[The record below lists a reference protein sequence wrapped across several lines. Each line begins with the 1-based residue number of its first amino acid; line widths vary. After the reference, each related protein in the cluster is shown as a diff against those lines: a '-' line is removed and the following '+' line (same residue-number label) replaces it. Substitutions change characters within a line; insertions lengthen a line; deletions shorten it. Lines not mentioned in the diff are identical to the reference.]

1 MLRKGPEQIPNSWLV
16 FLFSLI
22 LMQFASFVA
31 ATLIDLGEDYS
42 HLLTLVTNILGIGI
56 YAAVLFATGFINRFV
71 PILSAVIAC
80 GSILSLLFVATYVML
95 NPFLGANIAVILA
108 TLIIIWSVPVE
119 GHIIARGIE
128 QHWYI
133 GIVIAM
139 IVFTLQYTFQSTMA
153 GRI

>member
-1 MLRKGPEQIPNSWLV
+1 MLRKGPEQVPDSWLV
-16 FLFSLI
+16 LLFALM
-22 LMQFASFVA
+22 LMQFSSFVA
-31 ATLIDLGEDYS
+31 ATLISLGEDYS
-42 HLLTLVTNILGIGI
+42 HLLTFITHLLGMAIYTAILLVTGMIRRI
-56 YAAVLFATGFINRFV
+56 V

-80 GSILSLLFVATYVML
+80 GAILTLLFVAAYVML
-95 NPFLGANIAVILA
+95 NPFLGKDIAVVIA

-128 QHWYI
+128 QHWYV

-139 IVFTLQYTFQSTMA
+139 IVFTLQYFFQSTMT

>member
-1 MLRKGPEQIPNSWLV
+1 MLRKGPEQIPDSWLV
-16 FLFSLI
+16 FLFALV

-31 ATLIDLGEDYS
+31 ATLINMGENYS
-42 HLLTLVTNILGIGI
+42 HLLAFITHLLGIGI
-56 YAAVLFATGFINRFV
+56 YAVILLVTGFIHRFV

-80 GSILSLLFVATYVML
+80 GAILTLLFVAAYVML
-95 NPFLGANIAVILA
+95 NPFLGSSFAFVIA

-133 GIVIAM
+133 GIVVAM
-139 IVFTLQYTFQSTMA
+139 IVFTLQYVFQSTMS

>member
-1 MLRKGPEQIPNSWLV
+1 MLRKGPEQVPDSWVVL
-16 FLFSLI
+16 LFALM
-22 LMQFASFVA
+22 LMQFSSFVA
-31 ATLIDLGEDYS
+31 ATFITLGEDYS
-42 HLLTLVTNILGIGI
+42 LLVTGMMHR
-56 YAAVLFATGFINRFV
+56 VV

-80 GSILSLLFVATYVML
+80 GAILTLLFVAAYVML
-95 NPFLGANIAVILA
+95 NPFLGKDIAVVMA

-128 QHWYI
+128 QHWYV

-139 IVFTLQYTFQSTMA
+139 IVFTLQYVFQSTMT

>member
-1 MLRKGPEQIPNSWLV
+1 MLRRGPEQVPDSWLV
-16 FLFSLI
+16 FLFALV

-31 ATLIDLGEDYS
+31 ATLIDLGENYS
-42 HLLTLVTNILGIGI
+42 HALTLITNLLGMAI
-56 YAAVLFATGFINRFV
+56 YSAVLFLTGHLRRFV
-71 PILSAVIAC
+71 PIMSAVIAC
-80 GSILSLLFVATYVML
+80 GSILTLLFVAAYVLL
-95 NPFLGANIAVILA
+95 NPFLGGDIAVVIA
-108 TLIIIWSVPVE
+108 TLIIIWSIPVE

-139 IVFTLQYTFQSTMA
+139 TVFITQYAFQSTMT

>member
-1 MLRKGPEQIPNSWLV
+1 MLRKGPEQVPDSWLV
-16 FLFSLI
+16 FLFAFG

-31 ATLIDLGEDYS
+31 ATLINLGENYS
-42 HLLTLVTNILGIGI
+42 HLLTFITNLLGMAI
-56 YAAVLFATGFINRFV
+56 YSAVLFLTGQLRRFV
-71 PILSAVIAC
+71 PIMSAVIAC
-80 GSILSLLFVATYVML
+80 GSILTLLFVAAYVLL
-95 NPFLGANIAVILA
+95 NPFLGGDIAVVVA
-108 TLIIIWSVPVE
+108 TLIIIWSIPVE

-139 IVFTLQYTFQSTMA
+139 TVFITQYAFQSTMT

>member
-1 MLRKGPEQIPNSWLV
+1 MLRKGPEQVPNSWLV
-16 FLFSLI
+16 FLFALI
-22 LMQFASFVA
+22 LMQFASFVLS
-31 ATLIDLGEDYS
+31 TLSNLGDDYS
-42 HLLTLVTNILGIGI
+42 HLLTFITQLLGMGI
-56 YAAVLFATGFINRFV
+56 YAAILFATGFNRRLV
-71 PILSAVIAC
+71 PILSAIIAC
-80 GSILSLLFVATYVML
+80 GAILTLLFVAAYVML
-95 NPFLGANIAVILA
+95 NPFLGNDIAVLIA

-139 IVFTLQYTFQSTMA
+139 IVFTAQYTFQSTMT

>member
-1 MLRKGPEQIPNSWLV
+1 MLRKGPEQVPDSWLV
-16 FLFSLI
+16 FLFTLI
-22 LMQFASFVA
+22 MMQFASFIA
-31 ATLIDLGEDYS
+31 ATLINLGEDYS
-42 HLLTLVTNILGIGI
+42 HLLTLITNLLGLGI
-56 YAAVLFATGFINRFV
+56 YAAILFVSGFIHRFV
-71 PILSAVIAC
+71 PTVSAILAC
-80 GSILSLLFVATYVML
+80 GSILTLLFVAAYVL
-95 NPFLGANIAVILA
+95 LSPFLGGNIAVIVA

-139 IVFTLQYTFQSTMA
+139 IVFIGQYAFQSTMS

>member
-1 MLRKGPEQIPNSWLV
+1 MLRKGPEQVPDSWLV
-16 FLFSLI
+16 FLFALG

-31 ATLIDLGEDYS
+31 ATLINLGENYS
-42 HLLTLVTNILGIGI
+42 HLLTFITNLLGMAI
-56 YAAVLFATGFINRFV
+56 YSAVLFLTGQLRRFV
-71 PILSAVIAC
+71 PIMSAVIAC
-80 GSILSLLFVATYVML
+80 GSILTLLFVAAYVLL
-95 NPFLGANIAVILA
+95 NPFLGGDIAVVVA
-108 TLIIIWSVPVE
+108 TLIIIWSIPVE

-139 IVFTLQYTFQSTMA
+139 TVFITQYAFQSTMT

>member
-1 MLRKGPEQIPNSWLV
+1 MLRKGPEQIPDSWIL
-16 FLFSLI
+16 LFFALL

-31 ATLIDLGEDYS
+31 ATLIDLGENYS
-42 HLLTLVTNILGIGI
+42 HLLAFVTNLVGMSI
-56 YAAVLFATGFINRFV
+56 YAVVLLVTGFIRRFV
-71 PILSAVIAC
+71 PIVTAVVGC
-80 GSILSLLFVATYVML
+80 GSILSLLFVAAYVML
-95 NPFLGANIAVILA
+95 NPFLGSDIAVVFA

-139 IVFTLQYTFQSTMA
+139 MVFTLQYAFQSSMT

>member
-1 MLRKGPEQIPNSWLV
+1 MLRKGPEQVPDSWLV
-16 FLFSLI
+16 FLFALI

-31 ATLIDLGEDYS
+31 ATLINLGEDYS
-42 HLLTLVTNILGIGI
+42 HLLTFITNLLGIGI
-56 YAAVLFATGFINRFV
+56 YAAILFVTGFFHRFV
-71 PILSAVIAC
+71 PILSTVIAC
-80 GSILSLLFVATYVML
+80 GSILTLLFVAAYVML
-95 NPFLGANIAVILA
+95 NPFLGGDIAVVVA
-108 TLIIIWSVPVE
+108 TIVIIWSVPVE

-139 IVFTLQYTFQSTMA
+139 TVFVAQYAFQSTMS

>member
-1 MLRKGPEQIPNSWLV
+1 MLRKGPEQIPDSWLV
-16 FLFSLI
+16 FLFSVL

-31 ATLIDLGEDYS
+31 ATLINMGEDYS
-42 HLLTLVTNILGIGI
+42 HLLTMVTNLLGIGI
-56 YAAVLFATGFINRFV
+56 YAAILYATGFIKRFL

-80 GSILSLLFVATYVML
+80 GSILSLLFVAAYVML
-95 NPFLGANIAVILA
+95 NPFLGTNMAVIIA

-119 GHIIARGIE
+119 GHIIAKGIE

-139 IVFTLQYTFQSTMA
+139 IVFSLQYAFQSAMM

>member
-1 MLRKGPEQIPNSWLV
+1 MLRKGPEQVPDSWLV
-16 FLFSLI
+16 LLI
-22 LMQFASFVA
+22 TLVLMQFASFIA
-31 ATLIDLGEDYS
+31 ATLINLGEDYS
-42 HLLTLVTNILGIGI
+42 HLLTFITHLLGMGI
-56 YAAVLFATGFINRFV
+56 YAAILLATGFIRRIV
-71 PILSAVIAC
+71 PVLSAIIAC
-80 GSILSLLFVATYVML
+80 GAILTLLFVAAYVML
-95 NPFLGANIAVILA
+95 NPFLGSNIAVIIA

-139 IVFTLQYTFQSTMA
+139 IVFTVQYAFQSTMT

>member
-1 MLRKGPEQIPNSWLV
+1 MLRKGPEQIPDSWLV
-16 FLFSLI
+16 FLFALL

-31 ATLIDLGEDYS
+31 ATLINLGEDYS
-42 HLLTLVTNILGIGI
+42 HLLTLVTNLLGIGI
-56 YAAVLFATGFINRFV
+56 YAVILFATGFINRFV
-71 PILSAVIAC
+71 PILSAVLAC
-80 GSILSLLFVATYVML
+80 GSILSLLFVAAYVML
-95 NPFLGANIAVILA
+95 NPFLGANIAVIVA

-139 IVFTLQYTFQSTMA
+139 IVFTLQYAFQSAMT
-153 GRI
+153 GLI

>member
-1 MLRKGPEQIPNSWLV
+1 MLRKGPEQVPDSWLV
-16 FLFSLI
+16 FLFALI
-22 LMQFASFVA
+22 LMQFASFVLS
-31 ATLIDLGEDYS
+31 TLSNLGDDYS
-42 HLLTLVTNILGIGI
+42 HLLTFITQLLGMGI
-56 YAAVLFATGFINRFV
+56 YAAIFFATGFMRRIV
-71 PILSAVIAC
+71 PVLSAIIAC
-80 GSILSLLFVATYVML
+80 GAILTLLFVAAYVML
-95 NPFLGANIAVILA
+95 NPFLGNDIAVVIA

-139 IVFTLQYTFQSTMA
+139 IVFTAQYAFQSAMT

>member
-139 IVFTLQYTFQSTMA
+139 IVFTLQYTFQATMA